1 MTVEGTGG
9 LDARMAVE
17 ALRNGVPNRAAVQ
30 ELGCKQEAVED
41 KFLRNLQA
49 TADQAGLSGGMLIS
63 GDFGTGKSHLLE
75 HLEHLA
81 LTRQFV
87 CSKVSVS
94 KETPFYD
101 LGKVFTSAME
111 NGRTPDGRG
120 RFIEKLCHAID
131 WTSSEY
137 GAFSGW
143 ADQEAARG
151 VLSPLFPASLSV
163 YEKLE
168 DNALRADIES
178 FWAGDRILIGKIKR
192 GLREIGEQGTYSFRA
207 PRAADLMPQRLRFMV
222 ELIRC
227 AGYRGWV
234 VLLDELELI
243 GSYSILQR
251 GRAYAEAA
259 RWMGRAR
266 GETYPGL
273 VVVGAVTSDFA
284 SAIISPDGQRKDRDY
299 VPARMEQNVRYRDI
313 AGRAA
318 TGMRLLERECM
329 ALAVPDNNDVRA
341 TMESLRHLYRRA
353 YGWEPPPSQTASG
366 GAGFMGRMRYKVR
379 AAINEWDLRRL
390 KIADLPDTEFTAFDH
405 SYDEDTA
412 VEHDTGTEPV

>member
-1 MTVEGTGG
+1 MAIEGTGG
-9 LDARMAVE
+9 LDVRMAVE
-17 ALRNGVPNRAAVQ
+17 ALRNGVPNSAAVQ
-30 ELGCKQEAVED
+30 ELGCKQPAAED
-41 KFLRNLQA
+41 RFLQILQA
-49 TADQAGLSGGMLIS
+49 AADKAELSGGMLVS

-81 LTRQFV
+81 LTRGFA
-87 CSKVSVS
+87 CSKVSIS

-111 NGRTPDGRG
+111 NGRTPDGKG
-120 RFIEKLCHAID
+120 RFIERLCHAVD
-131 WTSSEY
+131 WTSSAY
-137 GAFSGW
+137 GAFAGW
-143 ADQEAARG
+143 ADQEASRG

-178 FWAGDRILIGKIKR
+178 FWAGDRILIGKVKR
-192 GLREIGEQGTYSFRA
+192 GLREVGEQGTWSFRA

-222 ELIRC
+222 ELVKC

-251 GRAYAEAA
+251 GRAYAETA

-266 GETYPGL
+266 GDTYPGL

-299 VPARMEQNVRYRDI
+299 VPARLEQNVRYRDI
-313 AGRAA
+313 ASRAT
-318 TGMRLLERECM
+318 TGMRLLERECV
-329 ALAVPDNNDVRA
+329 ALAVPDSDDVRV
-341 TMESLRHLYRRA
+341 TMESLRRLYRRA
-353 YGWEPPPSQTASG
+353 YGWMPPPSQTTAG
-366 GAGFMGRMRYKVR
+366 GAGFTGRMRYKVR
-379 AAINEWDLRRL
+379 AAINEWDLQRL
-390 KIADLPDTEFTAFDH
+390 KVADVPDTEFVAFDS
-405 SYDEDTA
+405 SYDENAALEQDTA
-412 VEHDTGTEPV
+412 GD

>member
-1 MTVEGTGG
+1 
-9 LDARMAVE
+9 
-17 ALRNGVPNRAAVQ
+17 
-30 ELGCKQEAVED
+30 
-41 KFLRNLQA
+41 
-49 TADQAGLSGGMLIS
+49 
-63 GDFGTGKSHLLE
+63 
-75 HLEHLA
+75 
-81 LTRQFV
+81 
-87 CSKVSVS
+87 
-94 KETPFYD
+94 
-101 LGKVFTSAME
+101 
-111 NGRTPDGRG
+111 
-120 RFIEKLCHAID
+120 
-131 WTSSEY
+131 
-137 GAFSGW
+137 
-143 ADQEAARG
+143 
-151 VLSPLFPASLSV
+151 
-163 YEKLE
+163 
-168 DNALRADIES
+168 
-178 FWAGDRILIGKIKR
+178 
-192 GLREIGEQGTYSFRA
+192 
-207 PRAADLMPQRLRFMV
+207 MV

-341 TMESLRHLYRRA
+341 TMELLRHLYRRA

-379 AAINEWDLRRL
+379 AAINEWDLQRL
-390 KIADLPDTEFTAFDH
+390 KIADLPDTEFMAFDH
-405 SYDEDTA
+405 SYDEDTT
-412 VEHDTGTEPV
+412 VEHDTGNEPV

>member
-1 MTVEGTGG
+1 MAMEGSGG
-9 LDARMAVE
+9 LDVRMAVE
-17 ALRNGVPNRAAVQ
+17 ALRNGVPNSAAVQ
-30 ELGCKQEAVED
+30 ELGCKQPAAED
-41 KFLRNLQA
+41 RFLQILQ
-49 TADQAGLSGGMLIS
+49 TASGRAELSGGMLVS

-75 HLEHLA
+75 HFEHLA
-81 LTRQFV
+81 LTQGFV
-87 CSKVSVS
+87 CSKVSIS

-120 RFIEKLCHAID
+120 RFIERLCHAVD

-143 ADQEAARG
+143 ADQEASRG
-151 VLSPLFPASLSV
+151 ALSALFPASLSV

-178 FWAGDRILIGKIKR
+178 FWAGDRILIGRVKH
-192 GLREIGEQGTYSFRA
+192 GLREVGEQGTWSFRA
-207 PRAADLMPQRLRFMV
+207 PRITDLMPQRLRFMA

-251 GRAYAEAA
+251 GRAYAETA

-266 GETYPGL
+266 GEAYPGL

-299 VPARMEQNVRYRDI
+299 VPARLEQNVRYRDI

-318 TGMRLLERECM
+318 TGMRLLERECV
-329 ALAVPDNNDVRA
+329 ALAAPGSDDVKA
-341 TMESLRHLYRRA
+341 TMESLRRLYRRA
-353 YGWEPPPSQTASG
+353 YSWEPPPSQTVAG

-379 AAINEWDLRRL
+379 AAINEWDLQRL
-390 KIADLPDTEFTAFDH
+390 QVADVPDTEFVSFDS
-405 SYDEDTA
+405 SYDEDA
-412 VEHDTGTEPV
+412 ALEQSTESD

>member
-1 MTVEGTGG
+1 MASEGRGD

-30 ELGCKQEAVED
+30 ELGCNQPAVETRFVD
-41 KFLRNLQA
+41 LLQA
-49 TADQAGLSGGMLIS
+49 TADVQGSMLVS
-63 GDFGTGKSHLLE
+63 GDFGTGKSHLLQ

-81 LTRQFV
+81 LSRGFV
-87 CSKVSVS
+87 CSKVSIS

-101 LGKVFTSAME
+101 LGKVFASAME
-111 NGRTPDGRG
+111 NGRTPDDRG

-131 WTSSEY
+131 WTSGEY
-137 GAFSGW
+137 GTFSAW
-143 ADQEAARG
+143 AESEASRG
-151 VLSPLFPASLSV
+151 GLSPLFPASLCV
-163 YEKLE
+163 YERLD

-178 FWAGDRILIGKIKR
+178 FWAGDRILIGKVKR
-192 GLREIGEQGTYSFRA
+192 GLREVGEQGTYSFRA
-207 PRAADLMPQRLRFMV
+207 PRAADLPPQRLRFMV

-227 AGYRGWV
+227 AGYKGWV

-251 GRAYAEAA
+251 GRAYAETA
-259 RWMGRAR
+259 RWMGHAR
-266 GETYPGL
+266 GETCPGL

-299 VPARMEQNVRYRDI
+299 IPPRLEQNVRYRDI
-313 AGRAA
+313 ASRAG
-318 TGMRLLERECM
+318 TGMRLLERECV
-329 ALAVPDNNDVRA
+329 ALAVPENDDVKA
-341 TMESLRHLYRRA
+341 TMESLRHLYRTA
-353 YGWEPPPSQTASG
+353 YGWEPPPSPTTAG

-390 KIADLPDTEFTAFDH
+390 QVADLPDTEFLTYENT
-405 SYDEDTA
+405 YDEDT
-412 VEHDTGTEPV
+412 VEHDALGDQV

>member
-1 MTVEGTGG
+1 MTIEGRGG
-9 LDARMAVE
+9 LDVRMAVE

-30 ELGCKQEAVED
+30 ELGCKQPAAQD
-41 KFLRNLQA
+41 RFLQILQTA
-49 TADQAGLSGGMLIS
+49 TDQAELSGGMLVS

-81 LTRQFV
+81 LTQRFV
-87 CSKVSVS
+87 CSKVSIS

-120 RFIEKLCHAID
+120 RFIERLCHAID
-131 WTSSEY
+131 WTSSDY

-143 ADQEAARG
+143 ADQEASRG
-151 VLSPLFPASLSV
+151 VLSALFPASLSV

-178 FWAGDRILIGKIKR
+178 FWAGDRILIGKVKR
-192 GLREIGEQGTYSFRA
+192 GLREVGEQGTWSFRA

-251 GRAYAEAA
+251 GRAYAETA

-266 GETYPGL
+266 GEAYPGL

-299 VPARMEQNVRYRDI
+299 VPARLEQNVRYRDI

-318 TGMRLLERECM
+318 TGMRLLERECV
-329 ALAVPDNNDVRA
+329 ALAAPDSDDVKA
-341 TMESLRHLYRRA
+341 TMESLRRLYRRA
-353 YGWEPPPSQTASG
+353 YGWEPPPSQAVAG

-379 AAINEWDLRRL
+379 AAINEWDLQRL
-390 KIADLPDTEFTAFDH
+390 QVADVPDTEFVAFDG
-405 SYDEDTA
+405 SYDEDA
-412 VEHDTGTEPV
+412 APEQDTGGG

>member
-1 MTVEGTGG
+1 MAIDGSGT

-17 ALRNGVPNRAAVQ
+17 ALRNGVPNRAAVR
-30 ELGCKQEAVED
+30 ELGCSQPAVENR
-41 KFLRNLQA
+41 FLELLQA
-49 TADQAGLSGGMLIS
+49 TENQAEVSGGMLVS

-81 LTRQFV
+81 LSRGFV
-87 CSKVSVS
+87 CSKVSIS

-131 WTSSEY
+131 WKSSEY
-137 GAFSGW
+137 GDFSGW
-143 ADQEAARG
+143 ADQEASRG
-151 VLSPLFPASLSV
+151 VLSPLLPASLSV

-178 FWAGDRILIGKIKR
+178 FWAGERIVIGKVKR
-192 GLREIGEQGTYSFRA
+192 GLREVGEQGSYSLRA
-207 PRAADLMPQRLRFMV
+207 PGAAALMPQRLRFMV
-222 ELIRC
+222 ELIKC
-227 AGYRGWV
+227 AGYNGWV

-251 GRAYAEAA
+251 GRAYAEMA

-266 GETYPGL
+266 GEIYPGL

-299 VPARMEQNVRYRDI
+299 VPPRLEQNVRYRDI
-313 AGRAA
+313 SSRAE
-318 TGMRLLERECM
+318 TGMRLLERECV
-329 ALAVPDNNDVRA
+329 ALAVPDNDYVKA
-341 TMESLRHLYRRA
+341 TMESLRHLYQRA
-353 YGWEPPPSQTASG
+353 YGWEPPPSQTTAG

-390 KIADLPDTEFTAFDH
+390 HIADLPDTEFLAH
-405 SYDEDTA
+405 STSYGEDTT
-412 VEHDTGTEPV
+412 VEHDPGDGSV

>member
-1 MTVEGTGG
+1 MEIEGRGG
-9 LDARMAVE
+9 LDVRMAVE
-17 ALRNGVPNRAAVQ
+17 ALRNGVPNSAAVQ
-30 ELGCKQEAVED
+30 ELGCKQPAAQD
-41 KFLRNLQA
+41 RFLQILQA
-49 TADQAGLSGGMLIS
+49 AADQAELSGGMLVS

-81 LTRQFV
+81 LTQGFV
-87 CSKVSVS
+87 CSKVSIS

-120 RFIEKLCHAID
+120 RFIERLCHAID
-131 WTSSEY
+131 WTSCDY

-143 ADQEAARG
+143 ADQEASRG
-151 VLSPLFPASLSV
+151 VLSALFPASLSV

-178 FWAGDRILIGKIKR
+178 FWAGDRILIGKVKR
-192 GLREIGEQGTYSFRA
+192 GLREVGEQGTWSFRA

-251 GRAYAEAA
+251 GRAYAETA

-266 GETYPGL
+266 GEAYPGL

-299 VPARMEQNVRYRDI
+299 VPARLEQNVRYRDI

-318 TGMRLLERECM
+318 TGMRLLERECV
-329 ALAVPDNNDVRA
+329 ALAAPDSDDVKA
-341 TMESLRHLYRRA
+341 TMESLRRLYRRA
-353 YGWEPPPSQTASG
+353 YGWEPPPSQAVAG

-379 AAINEWDLRRL
+379 AAINEWDLQRL
-390 KIADLPDTEFTAFDH
+390 QVADVPDTEFVAFDS
-405 SYDEDTA
+405 SYDEDA
-412 VEHDTGTEPV
+412 ALEQDTGGS